1 VLFLFTLSKNTRA
14 PPPWA
19 KANETRPKMAESSVL
34 EYIAGYRKDVKRR
47 MLKKHQARLTP
58 GLKSWAEAPVY
69 AFALFLGW
77 TGGPGHGRCHIIT
90 KIVRNH
96 QEKKA

>member
-1 VLFLFTLSKNTRA
+1 
-14 PPPWA
+14 
-19 KANETRPKMAESSVL
+19 
-34 EYIAGYRKDVKRR
+34 